1 MKVAIATDD
10 GRVVSQHFGRA
21 TQYAVITVEN
31 GRIVANE
38 LRAKDSNHGSGGHAH
53 DAAPAADSRN
63 PEHTGPE
70 AQARHSSMLA
80 SISDCACVVAGGIG
94 WGARDQMTAMG
105 ITPIVT
111 TLRSVEDAARAC
123 ATGEIENIAQPL
135 VE

>member
-1 MKVAIATDD
+1 MKVA
-10 GRVVSQHFGRA
+10 
-21 TQYAVITVEN
+21 
-31 GRIVANE
+31 
-38 LRAKDSNHGSGGHAH
+38 
-53 DAAPAADSRN
+53 
-63 PEHTGPE
+63 
-70 AQARHSSMLA
+70 A
-80 SISDCACVVAGGIG
+80 SISDCDCVVAGGIG